1 MIVESRPWFLS
12 FAEHPF
18 KIIFAVRPDI
28 SPLGIALERLER
40 PTSSLKHSYTSPPNR
55 GQRGKSGAPIHRR
68 PKRETKP
75 LQCCWGGDAVQ
86 SLNLSEPL
94 TIEQDASSE
103 EKDPQG
109 NIE

>member
-1 MIVESRPWFLS
+1 MAGMIVESRPWFLS

-68 PKRETKP
+68 PKSETKP
-75 LQCCWGGDAVQ
+75 PPMLLGRRCGP
-86 SLNLSEPL
+86 EPEL
-94 TIEQDASSE
+94 KRAAYHRA
-103 EKDPQG
+103 G
-109 NIE
+109 R